1 MTWYAIAILMLGTA
15 VTGVSEIFTK
25 GSDVGASIGALV
37 VCLLLAYV
45 SFRYAQ
51 KLAQQRRW

>member
-1 MTWYAIAILMLGTA
+1 MLGTA
-15 VTGVSEIFTK
+15 VTGVSEMFTK

-45 SFRYAQ
+45 SFCYAQ